1 MRAPL
6 MAPKQSSEIDDT
18 IKRPPII
25 KQEVLKTMDNL
36 DSGDGGWASA
46 CGEVDYK

>member
-1 MRAPL
+1 MVNAAQAQ
-6 MAPKQSSEIDDT
+6 MAAKAV
-18 IKRPPII
+18 KRPPII
-25 KQEVLKTMDNL
+25 KQEVLKTMDDI